1 MKFYIASSFAN
12 KDKVREAASI
22 LREAGHEQTFDW
34 TANLRASSV
43 EDLELYGTL
52 EKKAV
57 LEADFLIV
65 LLPAGKCS
73 HIELGIALGQGK
85 TVYLLSES
93 EELFDFEVT
102 NTFYYLPEVR
112 ILVGK
117 LRDNIETVQKF
128 ITQQKSVR

>member
-1 MKFYIASSFAN
+1 MRFYIASSFAN

-22 LREAGHEQTFDW
+22 LRGAGHVQTFDW
-34 TANLRASSV
+34 TVNLRASSV

-65 LLPAGKCS
+65 LLPAGKGS
-73 HIELGIALGQGK
+73 HIELGMALGLGK

-102 NTFYYLPEVR
+102 STFYYLPEVR

-128 ITQQKSVR
+128 ITQQESVR

>member
-22 LREAGHEQTFDW
+22 LREAGHAQTFDW

-65 LLPAGKCS
+65 LLPAGKGS

-102 NTFYYLPEVR
+102 STFYYLPEVR